1 MDRKSV
7 SIVIPN
13 YNGAAIL
20 EANLPKVI
28 QAGRDHPGAC
38 ETIVVDDA
46 STDNSVAVLQHS
58 FPQVKLVRHSAN
70 RGFADAVHSGID
82 AASHDIIILLNSD
95 VWPHRDFISPLVEAL
110 SSHSDVFAVS
120 PLVFDPEGRP
130 QNISW
135 NRYAFVRGTIKST
148 SWRIEDALRR
158 RDMEGPLKSLF
169 ASGGSMAVW
178 KDRFRALGGFLAIYK
193 PFYSEDMDLC
203 TRAWMR
209 GWSTLFEPRSRV
221 VHDHVGTIK
230 RFFHSKNIRITRI
243 RNRNYYM
250 WLYSSWQQLI
260 FSDIPWTLLRLVL
273 RLVRLD
279 VTYPVGLYK
288 SLANLGS
295 VMALRSQMKKEHP
308 FKTLDQLI
316 KEIES
321 P

>member
-20 EANLPKVI
+20 AANLPKVI
-28 QAGRDHPGAC
+28 DAGRVYHGAC

-46 STDNSVAVLQHS
+46 SSDNSVAVLQQS

-70 RGFADAVHSGID
+70 LGFADAVHSGID

-95 VWPHRDFISPLVEAL
+95 VWPRPDFISPLVEAL
-110 SSHSDVFAVS
+110 SGHNDVFAVS
-120 PLVFDPEGRP
+120 PLVYDPEGRP
-130 QNISW
+130 QNVSW

-148 SWRIEDALRR
+148 PWQIEDALRR
-158 RDMEGPLKSLF
+158 RDIEGPLKSLF

-178 KDRFRALGGFLAIYK
+178 KDRFRALGGFLPIYK

-203 TRAWMR
+203 TRAWIH
-209 GWSTLFEPRSRV
+209 GWFTLFEPRSRV

-230 RFFHSKNIRITRI
+230 RFFHSKKIRITRI

-250 WLYSSWQQLI
+250 WLYSSWRRLI
-260 FSDIPWTLLRLVL
+260 FSGIPWTVL
-273 RLVRLD
+273 RLILRLARLD
-279 VTYPVGLYK
+279 VTYPVGLLK
-288 SLANLGS
+288 SLANLGP
-295 VMALRSQMKKEHP
+295 VMALRSQMRKEHP
-308 FKTLDQLI
+308 LKTLDQLI
-316 KEIES
+316 EEIES
-321 P
+321 S